1 MDKKVATLLN
11 DQIQKEF
18 VSAYL
23 YLDMANYYGEQ
34 GLDGFAHW
42 FTQQA
47 EEEMEHGMKIYHYM
61 HDNGVTVT
69 LKEIGVPSKKYKNT
83 AEPLAAAL
91 KHEQYVTDSIHTIM
105 TAATKA
111 NDYRTMQFLDWFVE
125 EQGEEE
131 KNAQELV
138 DKMARFGKTPEG
150 LYLLNKELASRE

>member
-18 VSAYL
+18 VSAYI
-23 YLDMANYYGEQ
+23 YLGMASYYEENS
-34 GLDGFAHW
+34 LDGFAHW
-42 FTQQA
+42 FSKQA
-47 EEEMEHGMKIYHYM
+47 EEEMEHGMKIYHYL
-61 HDNGVTVT
+61 HDNGVKVT
-69 LKEIGVPSKKYKNT
+69 LKAIDAPGKKYKNA
-83 AEPLAAAL
+83 AEPLAEAF
-91 KHEQYVTDSIHTIM
+91 KHEQYVTDSIHTIV

-131 KNAQELV
+131 KNAQELI
-138 DKMARFGKTPEG
+138 DKMAVFGKTPEG

>member
-18 VSAYL
+18 VSAYI
-23 YLDMANYYGEQ
+23 YLGMANYYGET

-47 EEEMEHGMKIYHYM
+47 EEEMEHGMKIYNYM
-61 HDNGVTVT
+61 HDNGVKVT
-69 LKEIGVPSKKYKNT
+69 LKEIGAPSKKYKN
-83 AEPLAAAL
+83 ASEPLAEAL
-91 KHEQYVTDSIHTIM
+91 KHEQFVTASIHTIV
-105 TAATKA
+105 TAASKV

-131 KNAQELV
+131 KNAQELI
-138 DKMARFGKTPEG
+138 DKMALFGKTPEG
-150 LYLLNKELASRE
+150 LYQLNKELASRK

>member
-18 VSAYL
+18 VSAYI
-23 YLDMANYYGEQ
+23 YLGMANYYGGK

-47 EEEMEHGMKIYHYM
+47 EEEMEHGMKIYNYM
-61 HDNGVTVT
+61 HDNGVAVT
-69 LKEIGVPSKKYKNT
+69 LKDIGAPSKKYKNLS
-83 AEPLAAAL
+83 EPLAEAL
-91 KHEQYVTDSIHTIM
+91 KHEQYVTASIYAIV
-105 TAATKA
+105 TAATKV
-111 NDYRTMQFLDWFVE
+111 NDYRTMQFLDWFVK

-138 DKMARFGKTPEG
+138 DKMAMFGKTPEG
-150 LYLLNKELASRE
+150 LYRLNKELAARK

>member
-42 FTQQA
+42 FEQQA

-61 HDNGVTVT
+61 HDSGVKVT
-69 LKEIGVPSKKYKNT
+69 LKEIGASSKKYKNNT
-83 AEPLAAAL
+83 EPLAAAL
-91 KHEQYVTDSIHTIM
+91 KHEQFVTNSIYAIVA
-105 TAATKA
+105 AATRV

-138 DKMARFGKTPEG
+138 EKMSRFGKTPEG